1 MRGML
6 RTALTIG
13 AASAALTA
21 CTDQPTSVTAI
32 PRVPVGISAEALPTC
47 NFTTLREAV
56 RAYADVSGNDVIFE
70 YIRDM
75 SIDAYG
81 EGMKGLARIA
91 DIRANGPKKSG
102 AGATEGAAAVTAFL
116 ACMPVGAVQD
126 GFATNIVAAMG
137 AGGMFEVPGTDSDA
151 AIFSRGETGPYFWS
165 AKPDGAANWG
175 SLTDD
180 VPFMVFGY
188 EINNGTGF
196 DYNVVPQ
203 LGTAPMPATFI
214 GQLVIGACGTFASA
228 IRVNHDGEILF
239 DESMGFCETSSPPL
253 ASLSSGMGANLAS
266 FARKSLSVFVP
277 QTAFAFGGGVGGA
290 VSELSPTTLPTV
302 TPKLEYAP
310 QPANNKAVGDALGI
324 KVRVFTGA
332 NWATGT
338 PLNNAD
344 VTLTVTGNS
353 GLAALLFDPTTGKA
367 CFQVTRKS
375 VNGVADF
382 STVSVR
388 KAGGYNLTAA
398 ADFDNLDANPLVSD
412 LFNVKNK
419 KLAAVPSC

>member
-1 MRGML
+1 MRGKL

-21 CTDQPTSVTAI
+21 CTDQPTAVPAT
-32 PRVPVGISAEALPTC
+32 PRVPVGVNAELLTGC
-47 NFTTLREAV
+47 SFTTLRDAV
-56 RAYADVSGNDVIFE
+56 RAYADVSGSDSIFN

-75 SIDAYG
+75 STDAYG
-81 EGMKGLARIA
+81 QGMNGLARLA
-91 DIRANGPKKSG
+91 QIRAEGPKK
-102 AGATEGAAAVTAFL
+102 AGATAAQGATAAVEFL
-116 ACMPVGAVQD
+116 KCMPVGDVQD
-126 GFATNIVAAMG
+126 GIAVLLQQAMG
-137 AGGMFEVPGTDSDA
+137 AGGMFEVPTTGSDA
-151 AIFSRGETGPYFWS
+151 SIYSRGETGPYFWA
-165 AKPDGAANWG
+165 AKPDAPKKWG
-175 SLTDD
+175 ELTGQRYL
-180 VPFMVFGY
+180 VFGY
-188 EINNGTGF
+188 EINSGTGF
-196 DYNVVPQ
+196 DYNVVPR
-203 LGTAPMPATFI
+203 LGQAGMPATFASS
-214 GQLVIGACGTFASA
+214 LVIGACGTFATA

-239 DESMGFCETSSPPL
+239 DEDMLPICDTPAPPL
-253 ASLSSGMGANLAS
+253 ASLSGFGPTFAS
-266 FARKSLSVFVP
+266 LVRKSLNVFAP

-302 TPKLEYAP
+302 TPKIEYAP

-332 NWATGT
+332 DWATGT

-353 GLAALLFDPTTGKA
+353 GLAALLFDPTTGQA

-398 ADFDNLDANPLVSD
+398 ADFDTLDSDPLVSD